1 MYRAA
6 ILTDVHGNLPALEA
20 VLDEVQRAGVDAI
33 YHLGDAIAIG
43 PFPREALE
51 LLLDQPKAHFILG
64 NHDEYFA
71 FGIPDTIAEDVRRHE
86 RWVQTQLSEEFR
98 PILRQWPRTLS
109 LTVGSTETRFFH
121 YALAEDVWSFKPIIK
136 EPKPAELGDLF
147 ASDSANLVFYGHHH
161 PRADASADGVRYV
174 NPGALGCSHDNLA
187 RYAILTMD
195 ERGRYEIELKAA
207 GYDRETVLKAFD
219 EREVPVRD
227 FIKRAFYGVADE

>member
-20 VLDEVQRAGVDAI
+20 VLDDVQRAGVDAI
-33 YHLGDAIAIG
+33 FHLGDAIAIG

-51 LLLDQPKAHFILG
+51 LLLDQPNTNFILG

-71 FGIPDTIAEDVRRHE
+71 FGIPDTIAEDVQFHE
-86 RWVQTQLSEEFR
+86 RWVQAQLPDEFQ

-109 LTVGSTETRFFH
+109 LTVGSVEARFFH
-121 YALAEDVWSFKPIIK
+121 YALAEDAWSFKPIIQTP
-136 EPKPAELGDLF
+136 EPDQLGDLF
-147 ASDSANLVFYGHHH
+147 GSGPANVVFYGHHH
-161 PRADASADGVRYV
+161 PRADASANGVRYV

-195 ERGRYEIELKAA
+195 ERGRYEIEMKAIE
-207 GYDRETVLKAFD
+207 YDRETVLKAFD

-227 FIKRAFYGVADE
+227 FIKRAFYGVAE